1 MEQEIYFDNAATTS
15 LYPETVERM
24 RHFFAQE
31 FWNPSAMYRPAIQ
44 AEKELEEARETVAAG
59 LKVPAKKPDLHLGR
73 NRRQYG
79 DPRRMRVPV
88 S

>member
-44 AEKELEEARETVAAG
+44 R
-59 LKVPAKKPDLHLGR
+59 KKSWKKLGKLW
-73 NRRQYG
+73 RR
-79 DPRRMRVPV
+79 D
-88 S
+88 